1 MTPDGD
7 GRNDTFEVTS
17 IRRYPGSTVQIFNR
31 WGTMV
36 YEDTDYNGKWSGDG
50 LPDGVYYYI
59 VGLKTNAGIDYYRGD
74 LTILR
79 KTE

>member
-1 MTPDGD
+1 
-7 GRNDTFEVTS
+7 
-17 IRRYPGSTVQIFNR
+17 
-31 WGTMV
+31 MV